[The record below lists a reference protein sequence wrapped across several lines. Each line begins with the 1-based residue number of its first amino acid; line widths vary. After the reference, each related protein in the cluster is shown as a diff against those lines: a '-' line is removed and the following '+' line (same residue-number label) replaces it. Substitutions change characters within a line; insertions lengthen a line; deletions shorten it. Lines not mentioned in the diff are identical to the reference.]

1 VYLTEEY
8 IMSVVKQDLT
18 ASEQSMS
25 KAIAQAWLS
34 GVPEGTMIGEL
45 PLPAK
50 PDDLTD
56 EQISSCLE
64 GRAEGFPGGTIPA
77 FYSC

>member
-1 VYLTEEY
+1 
-8 IMSVVKQDLT
+8 MSVVQPDLT
-18 ASEQSMS
+18 ATEQERS

-34 GVPEGTMIGEL
+34 GVPEGTMIGDM

-56 EQISSCLE
+56 EQISNWID
-64 GRAEGFPGGTIPA
+64 GRAEILPGELRICC
-77 FYSC
+77 S

>member
-1 VYLTEEY
+1 
-8 IMSVVKQDLT
+8 MSVLEQDLT

-34 GVPEGTMIGEL
+34 GVPEGTMIGDL

-56 EQISSCLE
+56 EQITSWLD
-64 GRAEGFPGGTIPA
+64 GRTEILPGGVTVTC
-77 FYSC
+77 S

>member
-1 VYLTEEY
+1 
-8 IMSVVKQDLT
+8 MSVVQQDLT

-34 GVPEGTMIGEL
+34 GVPEGTMIGDM

-50 PDDLTD
+50 PDNLIDA
-56 EQISSCLE
+56 QISDGIE
-64 GRAEGFPGGTIPA
+64 GGTEVGPGIIPA
-77 FYSC
+77 SCC

>member
-1 VYLTEEY
+1 
-8 IMSVVKQDLT
+8 MSVVQQDLT

-34 GVPEGTMIGEL
+34 GIPEGTMICDL
-45 PLPAK
+45 PLPQK

-56 EQISSCLE
+56 AQISDWSQVRAEEFAGGIIPLSCL
-64 GRAEGFPGGTIPA
+64 
-77 FYSC
+77 

>member
-8 IMSVVKQDLT
+8 IMSVLEQDLT

-34 GVPEGTMIGEL
+34 GVPEGTMMGDM
-45 PLPAK
+45 PLPKK

-56 EQISSCLE
+56 AQISDWLE
-64 GRAEGFPGGTIPA
+64 ARTEGFPGGIIA
-77 FYSC
+77 ASCF

>member
-8 IMSVVKQDLT
+8 IMSVVQEDLT
-18 ASEQSMS
+18 ATEQERS

-34 GVPEGTMIGEL
+34 GVPEGTMIGDM
-45 PLPAK
+45 PLPKK
-50 PDDLTD
+50 PHDLTD

-77 FYSC
+77 SCA

>member
-1 VYLTEEY
+1 
-8 IMSVVKQDLT
+8 MSVVQQDLT

-34 GVPEGTMIGEL
+34 GVPEGTMIADM

-56 EQISSCLE
+56 EQINDFIE
-64 GRAEGFPGGTIPA
+64 GRTEGFPRPMFCAST
-77 FYSC
+77 

>member
-1 VYLTEEY
+1 
-8 IMSVVKQDLT
+8 MSVVQQDLT

-34 GVPEGTMIGEL
+34 GVPEGTMIGDM
-45 PLPAK
+45 PLPQK

-56 EQISSCLE
+56 EQITDWLE
-64 GRAEGFPGGTIPA
+64 GRAEIAPSLAPK
-77 FYSC
+77 C

>member
-1 VYLTEEY
+1 
-8 IMSVVKQDLT
+8 MSGVKQDLT

-34 GVPEGTMIGEL
+34 GVPEGTMIGDM
-45 PLPAK
+45 PLPQK

-56 EQISSCLE
+56 EQITDWLE
-64 GRAEGFPGGTIPA
+64 DPAEIAPGLLVKC
-77 FYSC
+77 S

>member
-1 VYLTEEY
+1 VYLKEEY
-8 IMSVVKQDLT
+8 IMSVVQQDLT
-18 ASEQSMS
+18 ATEQERS

-34 GVPEGTMIGEL
+34 GVPEGTMIGDM

-56 EQISSCLE
+56 EQISSWLE
-64 GRAEGFPGGTIPA
+64 GRAEGFPGGDIQP
-77 FYSC
+77 SCL

>member
-1 VYLTEEY
+1 
-8 IMSVVKQDLT
+8 MSVLEQDLT

-34 GVPEGTMIGEL
+34 GVPEGTMIGEM
-45 PLPAK
+45 PLPKK

-56 EQISSCLE
+56 EQISDWTQ
-64 GRAEGFPGGTIPA
+64 GRTEGFPPLFFCA
-77 FYSC
+77 C

>member
-1 VYLTEEY
+1 
-8 IMSVVKQDLT
+8 MSLVQQDLT

-34 GVPEGTMIGEL
+34 GVPEGTMIGDM

-56 EQISSCLE
+56 EQISSWLE
-64 GRAEGFPGGTIPA
+64 GRAEGFPGGIIPG
-77 FYSC
+77 SCS

>member
-1 VYLTEEY
+1 
-8 IMSVVKQDLT
+8 MSVLEQDLT

-34 GVPEGTMIGEL
+34 GVSEGTMIGDM

-77 FYSC
+77 FSSC

>member
-1 VYLTEEY
+1 
-8 IMSVVKQDLT
+8 MSVLEQDLT

-34 GVPEGTMIGEL
+34 GVPEGTMIGDL

-50 PDDLTD
+50 PDDLTE
-56 EQISSCLE
+56 EQISDWLE
-64 GRAEGFPGGTIPA
+64 GRAEIAPGLVPK
-77 FYSC
+77 SS

>member
-1 VYLTEEY
+1 
-8 IMSVVKQDLT
+8 MSVLEQDLT

-25 KAIAQAWLS
+25 KAIAQAWLN
-34 GVPEGTMIGEL
+34 GVPEGTMIGDM

-50 PDDLTD
+50 PDDLTE
-56 EQISSCLE
+56 EQIRSCLE

-77 FYSC
+77 SSC